1 MHNDF
6 FVKKQPIQVNPF
18 PLSTRLCSYFP
29 EIRLSI
35 PQAPTFIYSRP
46 SFSFPFVKPPNMIP
60 NVEESILVNDFSL
73 KTSTA
78 PKPEAPWIKR
88 CDYGIKFT
96 DEIQVIE
103 GQPSEEVT
111 ETEMTTNKDNE
122 EDDDD

>member
-1 MHNDF
+1 M
-6 FVKKQPIQVNPF
+6 QPAHF
-18 PLSTRLCSYFP
+18 PGNNGSTFW
-29 EIRLSI
+29 
-35 PQAPTFIYSRP
+35 SRP
-46 SFSFPFVKPPNMIP
+46 EPVFTPFS
-60 NVEESILVNDFSL
+60 S
-73 KTSTA
+73 
-78 PKPEAPWIKR
+78 KPEAPWIKR

>member
-1 MHNDF
+1 
-6 FVKKQPIQVNPF
+6 
-18 PLSTRLCSYFP
+18 
-29 EIRLSI
+29 
-35 PQAPTFIYSRP
+35 
-46 SFSFPFVKPPNMIP
+46 MIP

-73 KTSTA
+73 KNATA

-111 ETEMTTNKDNE
+111 ETEMTTNKDND
-122 EDDDD
+122 EDDDDHGKYSSDQDEDNPL